1 MCGMCA
7 GVCGC
12 AQVCPGGVRRCVRV
26 FAGVHKCA
34 RVCAGMH
41 GCSVGGCG
49 CGREYANVC
58 RCARV
63 STGVRDCARVCIDLH
78 RGTHICVG

>member
-1 MCGMCA
+1 M
-7 GVCGC
+7 C

-49 CGREYANVC
+49 CGRECAQVC
-58 RCARV
+58 
-63 STGVRDCARVCIDLH
+63 TGVRVIVRGCA
-78 RGTHICVG
+78 

>member
-12 AQVCPGGVRRCVRV
+12 AQVYPGGVRRCVRV

-58 RCARV
+58 RCAWV
-63 STGVRDCARVCIDLH
+63 CTGVRVIVCGCA
-78 RGTHICVG
+78 